1 MKGYVVFYL
10 RLNYHEHKIFGPPYF
25 CVFRVIHEPFL
36 KIVFNTVII
45 LEEYGGRLS
54 ESPREDPSHFPS
66 AYCRQRS
73 NMETDTSLNTLPT
86 CPTIS
91 SKHFQL
97 ECRMKGH
104 LHSRMEVLPQ
114 PVDILGIK
122 VMFSLGL
129 RKYF

>member
-1 MKGYVVFYL
+1 
-10 RLNYHEHKIFGPPYF
+10 
-25 CVFRVIHEPFL
+25 
-36 KIVFNTVII
+36 
-45 LEEYGGRLS
+45 
-54 ESPREDPSHFPS
+54 
-66 AYCRQRS
+66 
-73 NMETDTSLNTLPT
+73 METDASLDTLPT

-122 VMFSLGL
+122 VMFSLGFRTYRL
-129 RKYF
+129 KENFKVTFLHGAGSGLFYV